1 MATRQI
7 YRGNPES
14 KQYTL
19 FNNFSGGINTTTVDE
34 LVMTN
39 EFRHLEN
46 VELIEQGKI
55 QKRKG
60 FAPYELLN
68 TWLEEKE
75 VSTLA
80 IKEFSTIELIQN
92 NQVTPTEVTEI
103 YNVNE
108 NYYTK
113 LLYDSNN
120 IFIKIREY
128 DTLEDFFTA
137 YNNVTY
143 NAIILLVTKTSK
155 QTPYS
160 STTYPSG
167 DFVTFSYLRF
177 YNIPNTTGASH
188 QAEHVLLSNIFL
200 GNVAIDLGLKKK
212 QAPITGLNTVTFE
225 DKVYINLH
233 DIIEGLESTDVQ
245 YAVVSTP
252 YNDDNILNILPTVKL
267 VSHTNNNYEPTPY
280 EVSFV
285 GFNIFSQQ
293 PLTFISQDTTGL
305 EEVRGLFITDIIDSS
320 IVYSKIPESGQFKLH
335 IITKGTLPSLPII
348 RLYTE
353 DSLFEQIDLDT
364 ELTLFSNQN
373 SLLVYD
379 VKTRIENNRQI
390 FIEVKRQEQANL
402 NFEKSFGTTT
412 DMINWYKNTN
422 KTFLTLYSGQD
433 IYSYYEPLAA
443 KTYNYQHKLLPAYS
457 THVTAKT
464 AVTLPAVDIYLQS
477 NYPVVRTSSPLQTS
491 FIDKNVHVLFRR
503 FNFAS
508 GGTPVEYYIGV
519 GGFDNTGKFKT
530 STFDWNDYFQTTT
543 KFPYI
548 ELNIN
553 TFVENFSLQ
562 ILNIDKIS
570 RVGSPPHTFYRWN
583 EGEAGTIA
591 DFTVLPDDEVLVD
604 IYNFTNFYNIGI
616 EQNPRKVEGITFKD
630 KSMIVFQNRLLIY
643 SDNTIILSDP
653 YKFNYFPNYNFI
665 TLAID
670 TDDKIQKIAY
680 FRGSHMILTKKRIY
694 RMSGTFGQNDFAII
708 LVNDSIGCVAPDS
721 VRGMNNNLIFLG
733 EDGLYHIKQSFYQEG
748 LENVDK
754 VDKNILGLIPYGENY
769 DSFLYNEQY
778 MLLIKDIN
786 GNYVKTIKQYY
797 NMEYARKAF
806 PYVVDTYT
814 LENTHLKKLHLFT
827 LGIDMVSIKD
837 GVFYLY
843 DEGYTDF
850 GQTYQMI
857 IETPNYM
864 LGYPTHDKK
873 FKNMFIKSKS
883 TVKHPVYI
891 TVYLEDNEVISPYEW
906 VTNTDGIE
914 GEIAYLKKDIASLTS
929 GGTTYIVGGSENEVI
944 STDNVGDIDYESE
957 TTTTSIIDENLKFNI
972 GQDYLGGKE
981 TIIHKFVLSQK
992 GKYIAFKITQDYNGP
1007 IAFQDFGILFKLGKV
1022 KEG

>member
-80 IKEFSTIELIQN
+80 IEE
-92 NQVTPTEVTEI
+92 EVTVAIDSENPSVNQQFVEVTDT

-113 LLYDSNN
+113 LLYDSSN

-143 NAIILLVTKTSK
+143 NAIILLVTKTNK
-155 QTPYS
+155 QSEFTI
-160 STTYPSG
+160 SG
-167 DFVTFSYLRF
+167 DYVTFSYLRF
-177 YNIPNTTGASH
+177 YNIPDTNGASH

-200 GNVAIDLGLKKK
+200 GLGLKKK

-233 DIIEGLESTDVQ
+233 DIIEGLESTDIQ

-285 GFNIFSQQ
+285 GFNIFSEQ
-293 PLTFISQDTTGL
+293 PLTYIAKDNSGL
-305 EEVRGLFITDIIDSS
+305 EEVRGLFITDIADNS

-348 RLYTE
+348 RLYNE
-353 DSLFEQIDLDT
+353 DSLLEQVDLDA

-402 NFEKSFGTTT
+402 NFEKSFGTTA

-443 KTYNYQHKLLPAYS
+443 KTYNYQIKLLPAYL
-457 THVTAKT
+457 THVTVKT
-464 AVTLPAVDIYLQS
+464 AVTLPAVDIYFQS
-477 NYPVVRTSSPLQTS
+477 GYPILRPSSPLQTS
-491 FIDKNVHVLFRR
+491 FLDSNVHVLFRV
-503 FNFAS
+503 FNSAS
-508 GGTPVEYYIGV
+508 LGVPPVGYIIGV

-548 ELNIN
+548 ELSTD

-562 ILNIDKIS
+562 ILSIDKIS
-570 RVGSPPHTFYRWN
+570 RVGSPPHTFYR
-583 EGEAGTIA
+583 
-591 DFTVLPDDEVLVD
+591 
-604 IYNFTNFYNIGI
+604 
-616 EQNPRKVEGITFKD
+616 
-630 KSMIVFQNRLLIY
+630 
-643 SDNTIILSDP
+643 
-653 YKFNYFPNYNFI
+653 
-665 TLAID
+665 
-670 TDDKIQKIAY
+670 
-680 FRGSHMILTKKRIY
+680 
-694 RMSGTFGQNDFAII
+694 
-708 LVNDSIGCVAPDS
+708 
-721 VRGMNNNLIFLG
+721 
-733 EDGLYHIKQSFYQEG
+733 
-748 LENVDK
+748 
-754 VDKNILGLIPYGENY
+754 
-769 DSFLYNEQY
+769 
-778 MLLIKDIN
+778 
-786 GNYVKTIKQYY
+786 
-797 NMEYARKAF
+797 
-806 PYVVDTYT
+806 
-814 LENTHLKKLHLFT
+814 
-827 LGIDMVSIKD
+827 
-837 GVFYLY
+837 
-843 DEGYTDF
+843 
-850 GQTYQMI
+850 
-857 IETPNYM
+857 
-864 LGYPTHDKK
+864 
-873 FKNMFIKSKS
+873 
-883 TVKHPVYI
+883 
-891 TVYLEDNEVISPYEW
+891 
-906 VTNTDGIE
+906 
-914 GEIAYLKKDIASLTS
+914 
-929 GGTTYIVGGSENEVI
+929 
-944 STDNVGDIDYESE
+944 
-957 TTTTSIIDENLKFNI
+957 
-972 GQDYLGGKE
+972 
-981 TIIHKFVLSQK
+981 
-992 GKYIAFKITQDYNGP
+992 
-1007 IAFQDFGILFKLGKV
+1007 
-1022 KEG
+1022 